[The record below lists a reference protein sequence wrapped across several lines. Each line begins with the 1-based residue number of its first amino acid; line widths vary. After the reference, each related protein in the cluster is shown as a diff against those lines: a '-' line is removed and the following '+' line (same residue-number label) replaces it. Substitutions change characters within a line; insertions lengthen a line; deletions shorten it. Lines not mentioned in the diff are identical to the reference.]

1 MDITSRSQFRAQN
14 TSSPQGYQR
23 GSRLAQTSV
32 GEINQISEHAEVKGQ
47 SPERVDAAG
56 AVQPTHVN
64 EYKMMLKGVPLPSM
78 KHNILN
84 PDRTPV
90 EIYEEITGRQAFT
103 NLEQLNGD
111 GEDSVGVGA

>member
-1 MDITSRSQFRAQN
+1 MDIASRSQFRAQN
-14 TSSPQGYQR
+14 SSSLQGYQR
-23 GSRLAQTSV
+23 AHRLAQTSV

-56 AVQPTHVN
+56 AVQPTHMN
-64 EYKMMLKGVPLPSM
+64 EYKMMLKGIPLPSM

-90 EIYEEITGRQAFT
+90 ELYEEITGRQAFT
-103 NLEQLNGD
+103 NLEQINGED
-111 GEDSVGVGA
+111 EDSVRVGA